1 MRKFINSIIN
11 NLSTILTTIFGILVL
26 FGFAGIVLLIAFP
39 IYGISKFVVLV
50 LSIQPICSWLTMEIA
65 NGIPIGSI
73 IWFILC
79 FVFSLFCLYLT
90 VKDDFFGASTSS
102 HNRGFT
108 STTTNENQHSSDGG
122 FYDGRGNWRRWD
134 DAYQDAQGNWRN
146 PGEPFVD
153 GQGKLRSPG
162 EPWQDSEG
170 HYYQPGQPFR
180 DGKGIWRK

>member
-11 NLSTILTTIFGILVL
+11 KLSTILTTIFGILVL

-90 VKDDFFGASTSS
+90 VKDDFFGCSLHLTIEDLLLQLLMKINIVIVVFMMVVAI
-102 HNRGFT
+102 
-108 STTTNENQHSSDGG
+108 
-122 FYDGRGNWRRWD
+122 
-134 DAYQDAQGNWRN
+134 
-146 PGEPFVD
+146 GEV
-153 GQGKLRSPG
+153 GMMHIKMHKVIG
-162 EPWQDSEG
+162 EIPVLLS
-170 HYYQPGQPFR
+170 
-180 DGKGIWRK
+180 